1 MASANPM
8 FLLMSVTF
16 TVTADPAWARGLVWL
31 LVVLMLTT
39 ISFICHNRLLGEA
52 SLVPAP
58 IQVGRHHRHGH
69 SGFGPRRRPNSAREK
84 SATDILDTA

>member
-1 MASANPM
+1 MASAIAM
-8 FLLMSVTF
+8 FLLVSF
-16 TVTADPAWARGLVWL
+16 TVNADAAWARGLGWL
-31 LVVLMLTT
+31 LVVLLLTT
-39 ISFICHNRLLGEA
+39 ISFVCHNRLVGEA

-58 IQVGRHHRHGH
+58 FQVGRHHRRGH